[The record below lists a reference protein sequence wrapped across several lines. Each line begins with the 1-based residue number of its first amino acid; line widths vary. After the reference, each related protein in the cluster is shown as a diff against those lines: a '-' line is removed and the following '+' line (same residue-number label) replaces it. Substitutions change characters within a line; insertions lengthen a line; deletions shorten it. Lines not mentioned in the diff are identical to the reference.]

1 MASMANNRNK
11 RFSTWNALAGVS
23 LGLMSSTQIWAG
35 DVNFKPTVSLNERY
49 SDNVKLAPI
58 NPIDSFVTEIRP
70 GFVLNRVGARA
81 EFSVDYGLQALLYS
95 HDSDAN
101 AYNNQLSARFKSGW
115 LDEHFVINGEARIGQ
130 QNTNSTGALG
140 TGNYNLTNNRSETRS
155 LGITPT
161 WKSNFGK
168 QANFEA
174 RWQFSYTDSDSVA
187 LPATNSNNLTL
198 SLANGR
204 AFNRLLWGVTYRL
217 QKSDANANG
226 DRSSSLSG
234 NIGFLYSPKTR
245 FNLTLGTDSN
255 NGTTTG
261 FNQASGF
268 YWNAGV
274 NWSPTLRTSLSA
286 TAGKRYNGNSYGLNF
301 THRTRKST
309 WALRYS
315 EEIIDA
321 YAQVTALGA
330 FDVYDC
336 AGIPKFVVAGGSAPA
351 SSECGGLP
359 PQLVFAAGILP
370 YSQLVN
376 GFNLTKSWSG
386 VTTYKTGKS
395 VFSLN
400 LNSSRRELLASNSA
414 DDTYSLGGSW
424 ALRVGPRLRST
435 VLANSSHAE
444 TATAQSDDWSM
455 AWLLAYQLSRQTTGQ
470 LELRRVERTSG
481 TGTAAGAYEENS
493 VSARLNMSF

>member
-11 RFSTWNALAGVS
+11 RFITCSTHAGV
-23 LGLMSSTQIWAG
+23 LLALIMTAHARAG
-35 DVNFKPTVSLNERY
+35 DVSFKPTVTLNERY
-49 SDNVKLAPI
+49 SDNVKLASI
-58 NPIDSFVTEIRP
+58 NPIDSFVTEVRP
-70 GFVLNRVGARA
+70 GFVLNRAGARA

-115 LDEHFVINGEARIGQ
+115 LDEHFVIDGEARIGQ

-155 LGITPT
+155 FGITPT
-161 WKSNFGK
+161 WTSRFGN

-174 RWQFSYTDSDSVA
+174 RWQFSYADSDSVA
-187 LPATNSNNLTL
+187 LPATNSNNLSL

-204 AFNRLLWGVTYRL
+204 SFNRLLWGVNYRL
-217 QKSDANANG
+217 QNSDANATGNQ
-226 DRSSSLSG
+226 SSTFSG

-245 FNLTLGTDSN
+245 FNLTVGTDSN
-255 NGTTTG
+255 NGKTTG
-261 FNQASGF
+261 FNQASGLF
-268 YWNAGV
+268 WNAGV
-274 NWSPTLRTSLSA
+274 NWSPSLRTTLSA
-286 TAGKRYNGNSYGLNF
+286 TAGKRYNGNSYGLDF

-336 AGIPKFVVAGGSAPA
+336 AGIPKFVVAGGSAPD

-400 LNSSRRELLASNSA
+400 LNSSRRELLATNSA

-424 ALRVGPRLRST
+424 ALRIGPRLRST

-455 AWLLAYQLSRQTTGQ
+455 AWLLAYQFSRQTTGQ